1 MRFIKLIRALFNKKK
16 ANVPHKQEE
25 KPPWQDPD
33 FIDYDGMGNQGRFPV
48 ANKKRK

>member
-1 MRFIKLIRALFNKKK
+1 MKIISIIKSLFKKK
-16 ANVPHKQEE
+16 TNVPDIQEE